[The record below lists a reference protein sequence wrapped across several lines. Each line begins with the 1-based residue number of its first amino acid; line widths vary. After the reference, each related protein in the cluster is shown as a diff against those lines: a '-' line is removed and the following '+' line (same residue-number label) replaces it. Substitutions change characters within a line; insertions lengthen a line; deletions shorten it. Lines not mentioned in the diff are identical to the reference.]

1 MVNRSAK
8 NGVDRPE
15 DYESGK
21 IVDNVRPIP
30 RVSIQAFCE
39 SDAVCNTLQKAASD
53 RRVAK
58 ANFKVNMGGHKA
70 AIDHFS
76 SSPTPNLVI
85 LETRMEPVEL
95 MKALDTLADVCD
107 PGSKVVVIGHY
118 NDVYLYRELMR
129 CGISEYLVAP
139 ISIADIL
146 GSIADIFTSE
156 DAGPLGR
163 SIAFLGARGGVGS
176 STVAHNVA
184 WSISQLFETE
194 SILADCDLAFGTA
207 NIDFDRD
214 PPQGIFEALASY
226 QEMDETLLDRL
237 LSKCG
242 EHLSLLAAPSVVDR
256 TYEFDLEA
264 YRILVET
271 AQRTAPIVALD
282 MPHLWTD
289 WTRMVLSEV
298 DQVVVTAAPDLA
310 NLRNAKN
317 IVETLVKLRPNDGP
331 PILVMSQVGIPKKPE
346 IAIDEFCEPLNLK
359 PSIVLG
365 FEPELFGE
373 AANAGLMI
381 RQSAPRHDVAKLFD
395 DLAHQL
401 TGRNVAKSEKKQTLL
416 DRLGFRKSAA

>member
-1 MVNRSAK
+1 MVNRSDSSGAELSE
-8 NGVDRPE
+8 G
-15 DYESGK
+15 YEGGE
-21 IVDNVRPIP
+21 VVENVRPIP

-39 SDAVCNTLQKAASD
+39 SDGVFSTLQSAAAD

-58 ANFKVNMGGHKA
+58 ANFKVNMGGHRA

-85 LETRMEPVEL
+85 LETRMGPVEL

-139 ISIADIL
+139 ISMADIL
-146 GSIADIFTSE
+146 GAIADIFTAANAE
-156 DAGPLGR
+156 PLGR

-176 STVAHNVA
+176 STVAHNVV

-242 EHLSLLAAPSVVDR
+242 EHLSLLAAPSLVDR

-264 YRILVET
+264 YRILIET

-282 MPHLWTD
+282 MPHVWTD
-289 WTRMVLSEV
+289 WTRLVLSEV
-298 DQVVVTAAPDLA
+298 DQVVVTASPDLA

-317 IVETLVKLRPNDGP
+317 LVETLIKLRPNDGP
-331 PILVMSQVGIPKKPE
+331 PILVMNQVGVPKKPE
-346 IAIDEFCEPLNLK
+346 ISIEEFCEPLNLQ
-359 PSIVLG
+359 PSIILS
-365 FEPELFGE
+365 FDPELFGE

-381 RQSAPRHDVAKLFD
+381 RQNTPKHEAAKLFD

-401 TGRNVAKSEKKQTLL
+401 TGRGIAKTVKKPTLL
-416 DRLGFRKSAA
+416 DRLGLRKSAA